1 MQLCRELTLYRGAF
15 VLDAEPRHPRWQ
27 TSPEI
32 NAPYRNGRGDFL
44 LRAHCA
50 PILTPPQLALAAQ
63 RARRAQSIDT
73 TYISRGDAFLGNEL
87 YRKRGYTKQVPAPP
101 IHKVFA
107 EMQHQAHEGQIQVDT
122 MILLDVSASMGW
134 DHYGFDQPR
143 HISQSVPKLPF
154 PITKIL
160 RRRRAQHPAQGHQ
173 PHGDTRPVPGP
184 ERPPRGR
191 DGHVQLLRDAARKDR
206 PPKLRA
212 ALGYHPRSGLQW

>member
-1 MQLCRELTLYRGAF
+1 MYWTLNHAIHDGK
-15 VLDAEPRHPRWQ
+15 PRLKSMPR
-27 TSPEI
+27 TEMGEVI
-32 NAPYRNGRGDFL
+32 I
-44 LRAHCA
+44 LRAHSA
-50 PILTPPQLALAAQ
+50 PILTSPQLALAAQ

-143 HISQSVPKLPF
+143 HISQSLS
-154 PITKIL
+154 
-160 RRRRAQHPAQGHQ
+160 
-173 PHGDTRPVPGP
+173 
-184 ERPPRGR
+184 E
-191 DGHVQLLRDAARKDR
+191 
-206 PPKLRA
+206 
-212 ALGYHPRSGLQW
+212 S